1 MSLSALSWSPSSGSA
16 FSLSRFTCQLRP
28 LLRRFALAG
37 FAMVGMTYAIFSLAS
52 ELALAAVTDR
62 DYSSPAALMA
72 DVKKAVAYFP
82 LDPNVRRTP
91 ALVVVSLVN
100 ALPLEQVLAE
110 INDVA
115 VNDPYAKDYERQIN
129 QLMDI
134 MAARK

>member
-1 MSLSALSWSPSSGSA
+1 
-16 FSLSRFTCQLRP
+16 
-28 LLRRFALAG
+28 
-37 FAMVGMTYAIFSLAS
+37 
-52 ELALAAVTDR
+52 
-62 DYSSPAALMA
+62 MA